1 MATTIGTIAIVVDAI
16 VPVYAR
22 AIGVEVATSAIR
34 LVDRSLPVHC
44 LRIILMAAGA
54 GEIAGVIQRLVTQTH
69 VLVDMRSPSIGRMA
83 VIALKIRHKV
93 PLVLAGRRV
102 AIMAGEAGANDL
114 RVIHHVGRRKRYV
127 VVAIL
132 TNIGGIDVRWI
143 LARRIGAVMAADAV
157 VSDIGVIKVGR
168 DPPAGCMAV
177 VAVIATGNVGRVL
190 AFGNIAIMAGEAG
203 ANDLRMID
211 HIGGYKRHD
220 VVAVFADHSGV
231 DVCRIL
237 PDSLDAIMTAG
248 AIPADAGVVK
258 IGGCPAGRRV
268 AVIAIVAARNMA
280 SILTQGNGSVV
291 TAETGANDLCMVN
304 DEYRIP
310 R

>member
-1 MATTIGTIAIVVDAI
+1 MT
-16 VPVYAR
+16 
-22 AIGVEVATSAIR
+22 
-34 LVDRSLPVHC
+34 
-44 LRIILMAAGA
+44 
-54 GEIAGVIQRLVTQTH
+54 
-69 VLVDMRSPSIGRMA
+69 
-83 VIALKIRHKV
+83 
-93 PLVLAGRRV
+93 
-102 AIMAGEAGANDL
+102 GEAGANDL
-114 RVIHHVGRRKRYV
+114 RVIDHVGGRERHV

-157 VSDIGVIKVGR
+157 VGDVRVIEVGR
-168 DPPAGCMAV
+168 DPRVGRMSVFAV
-177 VAVIATGNVGRVL
+177 VAAGDVGRVL
-190 AFGNIAIMAGEAG
+190 AFGRVAIMAGEAG

-211 HIGGYKRHD
+211 HVGGYKRHD

-237 PDSLDAIMTAG
+237 PDGLDAIMTAG